1 MSVLHA
7 RLVAYEPN
15 GSMLGLLPEP
25 SSWDASFLHNDV
37 GALQIQYS
45 RHALGGDILKRGL
58 EQGLEIAVQVGSDT
72 TKWVEPDNGRFILTK
87 RTRNALDDSDT
98 VTLSLPSYSWLFNKM
113 LNMDTG
119 HLVQDGDNKGKRAF
133 LSSTPGTILR
143 TLMQENWSKYGVWD
157 IANVDFDTAK
167 DSAGASWA
175 KVYTL
180 YYSLGTSL
188 NSIVSSFVGGS
199 AFDWRVAGRNLKVWN
214 ADSTALCRQLD
225 DSIVLQFRTDVS
237 DAPEEETIEELASDV
252 LVTGD
257 NGLVFERRNTAAPTP
272 WGRWQSYYS
281 QGGVSDKGTAESF
294 MQAQLEMAS
303 RVRGQYTRS
312 VLLSDVESLPL
323 LDYHPGDW
331 ITAPTVNHGEK
342 VRVQQITLSV
352 DESGN
357 LSASLTL
364 NDKFYDSSIRQYKR
378 IVGITGGAKL
388 AGSENGATNTGKD
401 HRVPKAPQG
410 VVASSNAYVDEIGQA
425 FGLAMVGWAEVTHAT
440 DNTSIDIAHYEVEW
454 RYTDTGN
461 VEDWRFAG
469 LSDTETLSW
478 GGLSCGRTIQVRVR
492 AIPAYSDRKGEW
504 CNPADATVESDVT
517 PPSVPSKPIVVSHLG
532 VVDVTSDGH
541 NAANGGFE
549 PDTAYLEIGRSA
561 IDGGYT
567 PISRIQPGGSWTD
580 YTVERD
586 TTYWYAMRATDRS
599 GNTSDWSQGTS
610 ALVAPFVKPEE
621 MDDLKQ
627 DMTDALADMDKT
639 IAQAATDAQTA
650 KTTAENAQTAT
661 DKLADDLTDVTT
673 TVNGVQTDLDELTT
687 TVEATATDA
696 SGALAAAT
704 EAKQTASEV
713 RTTAERAYEDAQ
725 SALSQSSQAVQTATS
740 VSTTLKS
747 DYLSKQDASATY
759 ATQSQLTQTSDRLTA
774 SITETAATAEAAQ
787 EKALQVEATAS
798 GLSTTLSQVSTV
810 ANTAKTDAAKA
821 QSTADGAVTQITAV
835 KATVDGVKTE
845 VSKAQS
851 TADSA
856 VKAASAA
863 QQTVDGFKTTVA
875 STYLTKSDASSTY
888 QTKSGMSAYATTSSV
903 NQTAS
908 SIKSEVAATY
918 ATKTGVNTLPK
929 GDNLWPNQWF
939 ETGRPIIGRIA
950 SGVTPPYGGSAC
962 ELFGRDFHNDV
973 TAIPVTEGHTYRIT
987 VDAKRYKGGIQL
999 NGGIWYLNK
1008 TTGNSW
1014 DSYRSPTTST
1024 ELSDGWARYTYDVK
1038 CLSGKQTACVFL
1050 QINQALDGAE
1060 PTTGWYVSNLL
1071 FQDVTDEVA
1080 LYAAIDESA
1089 EQTTVSLSSSIEQA
1103 MDEISLNVAESYYS
1117 TADAQEL
1124 MALMETRFSQSS
1136 SDFTFKFNEI
1146 KTLVDGMSDDMN
1158 GQFADLS
1165 KYIRFV
1171 DGHIII
1177 GVSGNPFSLDIG
1189 NDRISFMQ
1197 NNSEI
1202 AYMSN
1207 HQLYISAGVIT
1218 NNLQI
1223 GRFEFRPRANGNLS
1237 LGLKQ

>member
-1 MSVLHA
+1 MHI
-7 RLVAYEPN
+7 RLKAYEPD
-15 GSMLGLLPEP
+15 GTSLGLLPRP
-25 SSWDASFLHNDV
+25 LGVDADFQHNDAGTLKV
-37 GALQIQYS
+37 TYS
-45 RHALGGDILKRGL
+45 RLAVGGGILKRGL
-58 EQGLEIAVQVGSDT
+58 EQGLAVGFEVSDGGA
-72 TKWVEPDNGRFILTK
+72 WMEPYNARFVLVSRSRDAK
-87 RTRNALDDSDT
+87 DRSDT
-98 VTLSLPSYSWLFNKM
+98 VTLNLMTYAWLLKKA
-113 LNMDTG
+113 LLIDTSK
-119 HLVQDGDNKGKRAF
+119 LLADGDNKGKRPFYSAN
-133 LSSTPGTILR
+133 PGVILR
-143 TLMQENWSKYGVWD
+143 TMLDENRERGGVGRY
-157 IANVDFDTAK
+157 VDCGFDTGK
-167 DSAGASWA
+167 DSAGAAWSNIM
-175 KVYTL
+175 TL
-180 YYSLGTSL
+180 YYDPGVDAYTALSNLAANG
-188 NSIVSSFVGGS
+188 VC
-199 AFDWRVAGRNLKVWN
+199 DWRTQGMTLNLWN
-214 ADSTALCRQLD
+214 ADSSALCRDLSE
-225 DSIVLQFRTDVS
+225 SIVIPMSTQALES
-237 DAPEEETIEELASDV
+237 PEEETIEDLASHI
-252 LVTGD
+252 LVRGD
-257 NGLVFERRNTAAPTP
+257 GIDFTQDNEASPTP
-272 WGRWQSYYS
+272 WGKWELYSS
-281 QGGVSDKGTAESF
+281 QGGVSDEGTARLL
-294 MQAQLEMAS
+294 MQSQLDQAA
-303 RVRGQYTRS
+303 RVRGQYTRN
-312 VLLSDVESLPL
+312 VLVTGVDALPL
-323 LDYHPGDW
+323 IDYTVGDW
-331 ITAPTVNHGEK
+331 ITAPTVSHGEK
-342 VRVQQITLSV
+342 VRVQRVTISLSNQ
-352 DESGN
+352 G
-357 LSASLTL
+357 LKAALIL
-364 NDKFYDSSIRQYKR
+364 NDRLYDAQTRQAKR
-378 IVGITGGAKL
+378 IQGITGGAV
-388 AGSENGATNTGKD
+388 AGGAQGGRPAPTQD
-401 HRVPKAPQG
+401 HRIPKTVEGLVVTTDAYIDNQG
-410 VVASSNAYVDEIGQA
+410 DAAGVAYAA
-425 FGLAMVGWAEVTHAT
+425 WAEVTHAT
-440 DNTSIDIAHYEVEW
+440 DNTSIDIEHYEVEW

-492 AIPAYSDRKGEW
+492 AIPTYSDRKGEW

-549 PDTAYLEIGRSA
+549 PDTAHLEIGRST

-650 KTTAENAQTAT
+650 KTTAENAQTAA

-759 ATQSQLTQTSDRLTA
+759 ATQSQLTQTSNRLTA

-918 ATKTGVNTLPK
+918 ATKTSVNTLPK

-987 VDAKRYKGGIQL
+987 VDAKRYKGDLQL
-999 NGGIWYLNK
+999 NGGIWYLNR

-1038 CLSGKQTACVFL
+1038 CLSGKQTACVFF
-1050 QINQALDGAE
+1050 QIDQALDGAE